1 MCFTEE
7 EAAALQ
13 AEAAVEAARG
23 AAAAAAAAHARA
35 LPLLS
40 ELGLP
45 PKWRSRGAWLP
56 PPSPYA
62 PSPGG
67 LRAAA
72 RALAAAAGGWPAEA
86 GTAEAAAQAA
96 DASLP
101 GGADAAGAAE
111 GIAGDGHLDE
121 AADEYCIFART
132 RYSPGEQVFL
142 CYGRHTNLQL
152 VQHYGFVLPPGQ
164 NPHDTAPL
172 PPHLL
177 PPAVQQQ
184 LAACGGGGGGS
195 GGAAARPAAAAA
207 AGEGG
212 AYLHASGAPSWELL
226 RALRLGC
233 ASPAE
238 RKAGACRALA
248 DEPISAAS
256 ERGGFDALRTACGA
270 ALAALPAS
278 IDQDEAKLAALRR
291 RAAGQPPDAQS
302 QQQQQQEQA
311 AEHGAEQQQPAQQ
324 PSNAA
329 ELQRRAQ
336 QALQQERWRAEKL
349 ALAVEWRLGYKR
361 TLKQGIA
368 LCDAVLGILSFGNAP
383 AARAGRA
390 ASGDITA
397 RLAALQRRPRW

>member
-1 MCFTEE
+1 MKQPTSIASLLAPGWSPTDKGMC
-7 EAAALQ
+7 AALWVPSATWLGMQ
-13 AEAAVEAARG
+13 AACLANPSPPPPL
-23 AAAAAAAAHARA
+23 HLPA
-35 LPLLS
+35 LTPVCPP
-40 ELGLP
+40 LP
-45 PKWRSRGAWLP
+45 PSHPPNRS
-56 PPSPYA
+56 
-62 PSPGG
+62 
-67 LRAAA
+67 
-72 RALAAAAGGWPAEA
+72 
-86 GTAEAAAQAA
+86 
-96 DASLP
+96 
-101 GGADAAGAAE
+101 
-111 GIAGDGHLDE
+111 
-121 AADEYCIFART
+121 
-132 RYSPGEQVFL
+132 YSPGEQVFL